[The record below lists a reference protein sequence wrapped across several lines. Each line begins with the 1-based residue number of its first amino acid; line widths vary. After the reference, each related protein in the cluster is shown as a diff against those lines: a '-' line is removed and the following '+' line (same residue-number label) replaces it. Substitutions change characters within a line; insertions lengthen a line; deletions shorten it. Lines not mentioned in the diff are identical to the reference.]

1 MDHRKKY
8 KRALYLALLFLMLAA
23 RKLPGQEISCVA
35 AQEQGQAVTL
45 SESSLLM
52 TRGRTHRLKLEGADE
67 TVRWKS
73 SHPSVAS
80 VNSSGRIKAKKSGT
94 CVITAKYR
102 QQAYRCRVRVY
113 ARSAQWRPQA
123 ILRMY
128 RPKKDKGKV
137 ILAGSS
143 YIERWEDAQETL
155 APLEVLNMGI
165 AGSKADDWLKL
176 YQTLIVPYRPKAI
189 VLCAGDNNMHG
200 SRGSE
205 SGASTAAKVTRLL
218 QNLQKELPKTK
229 IFYVS
234 VAPNP
239 RCWHVWDEASEC
251 NRRVEAYCRSKKN
264 LHFIDVAPQLL
275 NEGKLQKSLYCAD
288 RLHLN
293 RSGYEIWGRTIVRK
307 LKKEKTLLR

>member
-1 MDHRKKY
+1 
-8 KRALYLALLFLMLAA
+8 
-23 RKLPGQEISCVA
+23 
-35 AQEQGQAVTL
+35 
-45 SESSLLM
+45 
-52 TRGRTHRLKLEGADE
+52 
-67 TVRWKS
+67 
-73 SHPSVAS
+73 
-80 VNSSGRIKAKKSGT
+80 
-94 CVITAKYR
+94 
-102 QQAYRCRVRVY
+102 
-113 ARSAQWRPQA
+113 
-123 ILRMY
+123 
-128 RPKKDKGKV
+128 
-137 ILAGSS
+137 
-143 YIERWEDAQETL
+143 
-155 APLEVLNMGI
+155 
-165 AGSKADDWLKL
+165 
-176 YQTLIVPYRPKAI
+176 
-189 VLCAGDNNMHG
+189 MHG